1 MAMGIFSKL
10 FGSSSDIEK
19 QLEAL
24 YVPMFQTTKG
34 MTLTEAKSTFRGLIK
49 IAKEKSLKEGTSK
62 FPSHFGD
69 IILEQESTNPH
80 YKSLVARKRN
90 QDVRDEDI
98 RWWWNMHDL
107 ERRMMIE
114 DDTWHGYALYLKL
127 SEDGLNEEEAANRI
141 KKSRLIFG
149 DPDDT
154 IASAG
159 DDRPLPYELKDRIN
173 IYVLKRT
180 QTDEKKFKNEIE
192 ESPSFNALIRK
203 EIRNGKV

>member
-1 MAMGIFSKL
+1 MGIFSKL

-34 MTLTEAKSTFRGLIK
+34 MTLTEAKNTFRGLIK

-62 FPSHFGD
+62 FPSNFGD

-80 YKSLVARKRN
+80 YKSLLERKRN

-107 ERRMMIE
+107 ERRMMME
-114 DDTWHGYALYLKL
+114 DDTWHGCALYLKL
-127 SEDGLNEEEAANRI
+127 LEDGLSGEEAGNRI

-154 IASAG
+154 STYTE
-159 DDRPLPYELKDRIN
+159 DDRPLPFELKDRIN
-173 IYVLKRT
+173 IYVLKRS
-180 QTDEKKFKNEIE
+180 QADEEKFKNEIE
-192 ESPSFNALIRK
+192 ESSSFNALIRK
-203 EIRNGKV
+203 EIGNGKV

>member
-62 FPSHFGD
+62 FPSYFGD

-80 YKSLVARKRN
+80 YKPLVARKMN

-127 SEDGLNEEEAANRI
+127 LEDGLNEEEAANRI

-154 IASAG
+154 IVSAG

-180 QTDEKKFKNEIE
+180 QTDEEKFK
-192 ESPSFNALIRK
+192 
-203 EIRNGKV
+203 

>member
-19 QLEAL
+19 QLEVV

-34 MTLTEAKSTFRGLIK
+34 MTLTQAKSTFRGLIK
-49 IAKEKSLKEGTSK
+49 IAKEKSLKEGTSE
-62 FPSHFGD
+62 FPSNFGD

-80 YKSLVARKRN
+80 YKSLLARKRN

-114 DDTWHGYALYLKL
+114 DDNWHGFALFLKHK
-127 SEDGLNEEEAANRI
+127 EDGLNEDEAAKRV
-141 KKSRLIFG
+141 KKSRPIFG

-154 IASAG
+154 STSAG
-159 DDRPLPYELKDRIN
+159 DDRPLPFELKDRIN
-173 IYVLKRT
+173 IYLQKRS
-180 QTDEKKFKNEIE
+180 QTDIEKFKNEIE
-192 ESPSFNALIRK
+192 ESASFNALIRK

>member
-1 MAMGIFSKL
+1 MGIFSKL

-19 QLEAL
+19 QLEVV

-34 MTLTEAKSTFRGLIK
+34 MTLTQAKSTFRGLIK
-49 IAKEKSLKEGTSK
+49 IAKEKSLKEGTSE
-62 FPSHFGD
+62 FPSNFGD

-80 YKSLVARKRN
+80 YKSLLARKRN

-114 DDTWHGYALYLKL
+114 DDNWHGFALFLKHK
-127 SEDGLNEEEAANRI
+127 EDGLNEDEAAKRV
-141 KKSRLIFG
+141 KKSRPIFG

-154 IASAG
+154 STSAG
-159 DDRPLPYELKDRIN
+159 DDRPLPFELKDRIN
-173 IYVLKRT
+173 IYLQKRS
-180 QTDEKKFKNEIE
+180 QTDIEKFKNEIE
-192 ESPSFNALIRK
+192 ESASFNALIRK

>member
-1 MAMGIFSKL
+1 MGIFSKL

-34 MTLTEAKSTFRGLIK
+34 MTLTQAKSTFRDLIK

-62 FPSHFGD
+62 FPQNFGD

-80 YKSLVARKRN
+80 YKSLLERKRS

-114 DDTWHGYALYLKL
+114 DDNLSGFALYLKL
-127 SEDGLNEEEAANRI
+127 LEDGLNEKEAGNRV
-141 KKSRLIFG
+141 KKSRFIFG

-154 IASAG
+154 SASTG
-159 DDRPLPYELKDRIN
+159 DDRPLPFELKDRIN
-173 IYVLKRT
+173 IYYLKRL
-180 QTDEKKFKNEIE
+180 QADKEKFKNEIE
-192 ESPSFNALIRK
+192 ESSSLNAFIRK